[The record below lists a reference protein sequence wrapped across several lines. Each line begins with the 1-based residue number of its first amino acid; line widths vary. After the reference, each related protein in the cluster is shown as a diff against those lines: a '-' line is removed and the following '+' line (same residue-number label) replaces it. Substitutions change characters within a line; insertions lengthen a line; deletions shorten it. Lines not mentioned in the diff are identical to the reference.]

1 MSVDAYKPG
10 PCTNVECS
18 PLVAKSLRGNPAC
31 YFQIAGRDP
40 FRDESLLYAQRLEKE
55 GIPIQVKV
63 YVHFSIYTN
72 DD

>member
-18 PLVAKSLRGNPAC
+18 PLVAKSLRGIPAC

-40 FRDESLLYAQRLEKE
+40 YRDEGLLYAQRLEKE
-55 GIPIQVKV
+55 GIPVRVEVCVHSLV
-63 YVHFSIYTN
+63 YVY
-72 DD
+72 